1 MPTLLL
7 GIDLGTS
14 YFKVGL
20 FDASGAL
27 HGLGRI
33 AVDAK
38 SPAPGRIELPV
49 PEFWD
54 RLRRGLESALHQ
66 AKAKVDQIAGV
77 SYSSQANTFVLIDAA
92 QTPLTPL
99 IFWADQRA
107 RPLDPC
113 LVEFGQSSFHGATT
127 GMSGMVPE
135 LMSAKCAWLRRHD
148 PARWSRVRHILT
160 VSDYLTFALTG
171 ERCSD
176 ASTAAL
182 TGLYSLPKREWW
194 PEALALFEIDAD
206 HLPTPLIPGTPC
218 GRTHAQATRLLGLP
232 TGIPFAV
239 GALDHHAAAL
249 GAGLGESSDASLSA
263 GTVLAALVLTE
274 CVTPAPGCK
283 HGPHTDG
290 RRYYRLAFDPRGA
303 GQLEEYQ
310 QRHAPGLEISAL
322 LERAEGAAR
331 APEHPPAEHGPAV
344 LALLLAMA
352 RTQKALLD
360 QASGGAVIRRITATG
375 GMARSA
381 FWLQMTADIVGL
393 PVAAGTSPER
403 ACLGAAIFAAR
414 AAGVWPDEKTA
425 SARMVMPPRLFVPGV
440 SVDRPEST
448 KEIL

>member
-1 MPTLLL
+1 MPSLLL

-27 HGLGRI
+27 RGLGRI
-33 AVDAK
+33 AVDAE
-38 SPAPGRIELPV
+38 SPAAGRIELPV

-54 RLRRGLESALHQ
+54 RLRRGLGSALHQ
-66 AKAKVDQIAGV
+66 AKANVDHIVGI
-77 SYSSQANTFVLIDAA
+77 SYSSQANTFVLLDAG
-92 QTPLTPL
+92 QTPLTPF
-99 IFWADQRA
+99 IFWTDQRA
-107 RPLDPC
+107 RPLDPH
-113 LVEFGQSSFHGATT
+113 LVKFGQSSLHGATT
-127 GMSGMVPE
+127 GMVGIVPE
-135 LMSAKCAWLRRHD
+135 LMSAKCAWLRRQD
-148 PARWSRVRHILT
+148 PVRWSRVRHILT

-182 TGLYSLPKREWW
+182 TGLYSLPMREWW
-194 PEALALFEIDAD
+194 PEALALFGLEAD

-218 GRTHAQATRLLGLP
+218 GWTRAQATRLLGLP

-274 CVTPAPGCK
+274 GVTPAPGCI

-290 RRYYRLAFDPRGA
+290 CRYYRLAFDPRGA

-310 QRHAPGLEISAL
+310 RQHAPGMDISEL
-322 LERAEGAAR
+322 LKRAEEAAR
-331 APEHPPAEHGPAV
+331 ALDHRTVEHGPGV
-344 LALLLAMA
+344 LALLSAMA

-360 QASGGAVIRRITATG
+360 RASEGGVIRRVTATG

-381 FWLQMTADIVGL
+381 FWLQMSADIVGL
-393 PVAAGTSPER
+393 PVIAVTSPER

-425 SARMVMPPRLFVPGV
+425 SARMVMPPRVFVPGG
-440 SVDRPEST
+440 SVDRPEAT
-448 KEIL
+448 